1 MKKIILS
8 ACALSAMFLTSCS
21 NEVDMFETIGTP
33 KATIELNIS
42 NDKEMQVATRAT
54 QQVSDNSTWFATLDT
69 ESQCKVSDL
78 INRTYTPGSY
88 NLTVSNYANLGEA
101 LKAYEGA
108 GDMYFEGA
116 KSINLEKG
124 TNTITMDCGTAK
136 NAKLTVNWSG
146 TSGVTGLKMTN
157 VKAKQTSRDE
167 YTYNS
172 AGTDQSAYFKA
183 DEDITCTINYIYNNE
198 SKTLNK
204 TFSSPAAATE
214 YKLNV
219 SANTNGTITTITI
232 NYDKDFANGGG
243 TSITIDAATGNKID
257 EVETPPSAE

>member
-42 NDKEMQVATRAT
+42 NDKEMQVATRASDK
-54 QQVSDNSTWFATLDT
+54 VADNSTWYATLGNNP
-69 ESQCKVSDL
+69 QCKVSDL
-78 INRTYTPGSY
+78 INKPYTPGSY
-88 NLTVSNYANLGEA
+88 NLKVSNYANLGEA

-124 TNTITMDCGTAK
+124 TNTITVDCGTAQ
-136 NAKLTVNWSG
+136 NSKLTVNWSG
-146 TSGVTGLKMTN
+146 TSGVQGLSMTN
-157 VKAKQTSRDE
+157 VEASQPSRTK
-167 YTYNS
+167 YTYSNAS
-172 AGTDQSAYFKA
+172 SNQSAYFKA
-183 DEDITCTINYIYNNE
+183 GEDITCTINYTYNTV

-219 SANTNGTITTITI
+219 SANNKGTITTITI
-232 NYDKDFANGGG
+232 NYDDAFTTGS
-243 TSITIDAATGNKID
+243 TESITINAATGE
-257 EVETPPSAE
+257 EVPSSTGA